1 MLDQMSSMDMDRKQ
15 TRWTIPLFERAI
27 SDGVDQNGDRLS
39 SVMPRWKMSKGDLHD
54 IAVYI
59 STQIH

>member
-1 MLDQMSSMDMDRKQ
+1 MNGEMKP
-15 TRWTIPLFERAI
+15 WTLALFERAI
-27 SDGVDQNGDRLS
+27 STGVDQNGDQLS
-39 SVMPRWKMSKGDLHD
+39 PVMPRWKMSERDLHD

>member
-1 MLDQMSSMDMDRKQ
+1 MLDQMGSMNGKMKP
-15 TRWTIPLFERAI
+15 WTLALFERAI
-27 SDGVDQNGDRLS
+27 SIGVDQNGDQLS
-39 SVMPRWKMSKGDLHD
+39 PVMPRWKMSERDLHD